1 MSPGELGD
9 LREVAGG
16 DNRCVL
22 LQRAE
27 QGRFVALLRID
38 GEVNK
43 RRRGVVPLLKVHGV
57 RKIGITPWEPAGTRL
72 AISSSSE

>member
-1 MSPGELGD
+1 MLPRRTAKSGP
-9 LREVAGG
+9 VAGG
-16 DNRCVL
+16 DNRRVL

-57 RKIGITPWEPAGTRL
+57 GKIGITPWEPAGTRL